1 MDDVLGAV
9 ARVDFAGEEDEP
21 MSHNRV
27 PSDGVQLRVRRCGRR
42 DHRLAECSDSEKLRQ
57 ESACDLFG
65 KSFRSKQLLR
75 GASLNGDKIVQGRQ
89 DSIVESQVHISIHL
103 P

>member
-21 MSHNRV
+21 MSHDRV

-42 DHRLAECSDSEKLRQ
+42 DHRLAECSDSEKL
-57 ESACDLFG
+57 
-65 KSFRSKQLLR
+65 
-75 GASLNGDKIVQGRQ
+75 GDKRAPSNFVICLARAF
-89 DSIVESQVHISIHL
+89 DPNNFYEAL
-103 P
+103 R